1 MDYHD
6 PHRKNGTIT
15 TKVMC
20 AVCFLAFSFLWLY
33 EFQSDVLAVAQH
45 ALSNGVTHY
54 DRTIG
59 AVLITFVLQLLQLGV
74 YAIFRMNH
82 RAHALTY
89 VPSMLILAFISDINV
104 DIDRHYSFGAWPYV
118 TPMVLIAW
126 GAALWASRQMLPFE
140 NDEKASTGLFSRRV
154 WINMLQMAVMMLVV
168 AAVGNTNAVFHFR
181 AHAEVATMQ
190 GDFEE
195 VLRVG
200 QRSHETDVTL
210 TMLRANALARRGEL
224 GERLFEYP
232 IAGTSI
238 NLLPIHSP
246 LQILS
251 PDSIW
256 RTFGARISFCLPAQK
271 FFYYV
276 EHDSLAT
283 PAVADYV
290 LCAYLIDRDL
300 EGFVNALPRY
310 YDGIERDALPRYY
323 REALDLY
330 EQPHEQPQTT
340 ISDFEHSQGTYHHY
354 YYYSKL
360 EGKTK

>member
-6 PHRKNGTIT
+6 PHKKNGTIT

-45 ALSNGVTHY
+45 ALSNGLTHY

-59 AVLITFVLQLLQLGV
+59 AVLITLVLQLLQLGI
-74 YAIFRMNH
+74 YALCRIEH

-89 VPSMLILAFISDINV
+89 LPSMLILAFISDINI
-104 DIDRHYSFGAWPYV
+104 DIDHHYSFGAWPYV
-118 TPMVLIAW
+118 APLMLIGW
-126 GAALWASRQMLPFE
+126 GTALWVSRQVLPFE
-140 NDEKASTGLFSRRV
+140 NDEKRSASPFSRCV
-154 WINMLQMAVMMLVV
+154 WINMLQMAAMMLVV
-168 AAVGNTNAVFHFR
+168 GAVGNTNAVFHFR

-190 GDFEE
+190 GNFNE

-200 QRSHETDVTL
+200 KHSHETDATL

-232 IAGTSI
+232 IAGTAN
-238 NLLPIHSP
+238 NLLPSHTP
-246 LQILS
+246 LQILP

-256 RTFGARISFCLPAQK
+256 RTMGARTSFRLSAQH
-271 FFYYV
+271 FFRIV
-276 EHDSLAT
+276 ERDSLAP
-283 PAVADYV
+283 PAVADYI
-290 LCAYLIDRDL
+290 LCAYLIDKDL
-300 EGFVNALPRY
+300 EGFVTTLPRY
-310 YDGIERDALPRYY
+310 YDGIEKENLPRHY

-330 EQPHEQPQTT
+330 EQSYESKKGG
-340 ISDFEHSQGTYHHY
+340 INDYEHCQGTYYWY
-354 YYYSKL
+354 YHYSKI
-360 EGKTK
+360 E

>member
-20 AVCFLAFSFLWLY
+20 AICFLAFSFLWLY

-45 ALSNGVTHY
+45 ALSNGVTRY

-59 AVLITFVLQLLQLGV
+59 AVIITVVLQLLQCGV
-74 YAIFRMNH
+74 YAISRLER

-89 VPSMLILAFISDINV
+89 VPSMLILAFISDIDI
-104 DIDRHYSFGAWPYV
+104 DIDRHYSFGAWPYMA
-118 TPMVLIAW
+118 PLVLMAW
-126 GAALWASRQMLPFE
+126 GAAVWLSRQMLPFE
-140 NDEKASTGLFSRRV
+140 SDEKASVGLFSRRV

-181 AHAEVATMQ
+181 AHAEIATMQ
-190 GDFEE
+190 GDYDE

-200 QRSHETDVTL
+200 RRSHETDVTL

-256 RTFGARISFCLPAQK
+256 RTFGARTPICLPAQK
-271 FFYYV
+271 FFYLV
-276 EHDSLAT
+276 ECDSLAT

-310 YDGIERDALPRYY
+310 YGDTEREALPRYY
-323 REALDLY
+323 REALDIY
-330 EQPHEQPQTT
+330 EQPRKHTENT
-340 ISDFEHSQGTYHHY
+340 ISDFEHSQGTYRHY
-354 YYYSKL
+354 YYYSKPV
-360 EGKTK
+360 GQTK